1 MSGRVREKNPFLKV
15 TAAEFVRP
23 GPYLWEYFLTVRPN
37 GVCVAGGGREA
48 TLPVPF
54 VRLCLVYLTV
64 APLYVPGPVVRP
76 RARAV
81 PPSPPAYFLGRVK
94 KTNLCAVINPSS
106 SSSSKITGWVGHA
119 ARAAVV
125 A

>member
-1 MSGRVREKNPFLKV
+1 MASYAGKINVRTSPEKNPFLKV
-15 TAAEFVRP
+15 TAAEFMRP

-37 GVCVAGGGREA
+37 GGWGGGGGGPRET

-64 APLYVPGPVVRP
+64 APLYVLGPVVRP

-94 KTNLCAVINPSS
+94 KLIFAPL
-106 SSSSKITGWVGHA
+106 
-119 ARAAVV
+119 
-125 A
+125 